1 MRTPTRTLVTAC
13 ALAAALLVAG
23 CGGAGDEN
31 SVEATG
37 ELFLQPAQAPGP
49 SPFTRSAATTSA
61 PLTRTPRLDSTAPRT
76 VSGGTPGLYGGTE
89 RVGSCDV
96 PRQIDDLTADPS
108 RTRAFAQVAGVSPAA
123 VPDYLRGLAPVV
135 LRADTRVTD
144 HGYRGGKAS
153 GFQSVLQAGTAVL
166 VDNRGVPRVRC
177 ACGNPLTP
185 PVAMRSG
192 AVISGQPWSG
202 YRPTQVIVVTPSEQL
217 VNDIT
222 IIDLVDNTWIE
233 RRIDHDCR
241 HDHAVPPPA
250 PEPLTPTAPPGAS
263 ASPDTFFG
271 ADPQRPAPDCPTPTP
286 TPTATPG
293 ATVTPGPTAPTAK
306 PYDEGCPAPTA
317 TGTPPSVT
325 RPGTPVV
332 PPDGT
337 RTTVPVDPGTGIGP
351 ETVPDTPD
359 LPDGGGLIPDEPAA
373 PTGTGTVFDSPT
385 DVFGA

>member
-1 MRTPTRTLVTAC
+1 VRRPTRTLVTAC

-23 CGGAGDEN
+23 CGGAGGEN
-31 SVEATG
+31 SAEATG
-37 ELFLQPAQAPGP
+37 ELFLQPARAQGP
-49 SPFTRSAATTSA
+49 SPFTRSAAIAAA
-61 PLTRTPRLDSTAPRT
+61 PLTRTPRLDPTAPRT
-76 VSGGTPGLYGGTE
+76 LSGGTPGLYGGTE

-144 HGYRGGKAS
+144 HGYRGGRAS

-185 PVAMRSG
+185 PVAMRGG

-202 YRPTQVIVVTPSEQL
+202 YRPTQVIVVAPSEQL
-217 VNDIT
+217 VTDIT
-222 IIDLVDNTWIE
+222 IIDLADHSWIE

-241 HDHAVPPPA
+241 HDHAVPPPT
-250 PEPLTPTAPPGAS
+250 PEPLTPTAPPGDS
-263 ASPDTFFG
+263 ASPDTPFG
-271 ADPQRPAPDCPTPTP
+271 ADPQRPAPDCPTRTA
-286 TPTATPG
+286 TATPG
-293 ATVTPGPTAPTAK
+293 ATVTPDPTATPTAK
-306 PYDEGCPAPTA
+306 PYDEACPAPT
-317 TGTPPSVT
+317 GTPPAPK
-325 RPGTPVV
+325 RPGTPVL

-373 PTGTGTVFDSPT
+373 PTGTGTVFGSPT

>member
-1 MRTPTRTLVTAC
+1 MRTPTRTLVAAC
-13 ALAAALLVAG
+13 VLAAALLVAG
-23 CGGAGDEN
+23 CGGAGDE
-31 SVEATG
+31 SSAEATG
-37 ELFLQPAQAPGP
+37 ELLLQPAQAQGP
-49 SPFTRSAATTSA
+49 RPFTRSAATTAAPHTRAPRPDSA
-61 PLTRTPRLDSTAPRT
+61 APRT

-96 PRQIDDLTADPS
+96 PRQVDDLTAAPS
-108 RTRAFAQVAGVSPAA
+108 RTRAFAQVAGVSPAS

-135 LRADTRVTD
+135 LRADTHVTD
-144 HGYRGGKAS
+144 HGYRGGRAS

-185 PVAMRSG
+185 PVAMRGG

-202 YRPTQVIVVTPSEQL
+202 YRPAQVIVVTPSEQL
-217 VNDIT
+217 VTDIT
-222 IIDLVDNTWIE
+222 IIDLVGNSWIE

-241 HDHAVPPPA
+241 HDHVVPPPT
-250 PEPLTPTAPPGAS
+250 PEPPTPTAPAGDS
-263 ASPDTFFG
+263 ASPDTSFG
-271 ADPQRPAPDCPTPTP
+271 ADPQRPAPDCPTPTAL
-286 TPTATPG
+286 ATPG
-293 ATVTPGPTAPTAK
+293 ATVTPGPTTTPTGK
-306 PYDEGCPAPTA
+306 PYDEGCHAPTA
-317 TGTPPSVT
+317 TGTPPSTT

-337 RTTVPVDPGTGIGP
+337 RTTGPVDPGTGIGP

-373 PTGTGTVFDSPT
+373 PTGTDTVFDSPT